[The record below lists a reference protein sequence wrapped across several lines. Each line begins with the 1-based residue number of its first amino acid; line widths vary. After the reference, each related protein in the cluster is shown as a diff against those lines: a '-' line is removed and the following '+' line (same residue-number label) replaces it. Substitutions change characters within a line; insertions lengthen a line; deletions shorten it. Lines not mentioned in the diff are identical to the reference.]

1 MTTLF
6 PNPSQ
11 TSLPLNPT
19 PPPTPSLNLDSS
31 TFVEIASRGPGFS
44 PLTFDDPTFYG
55 GTRLDNVTIFNPN
68 DQTYK
73 KFNNVLTRTD
83 WNGQQSAYYIHRLLK
98 KCIYGKV
105 TLAVVLV
112 PHEVQP
118 ANPTRDPNAPPLSQ
132 SNNFS
137 INNVVWRFTTISINS
152 NLQTPPPPAPRS
164 ENSEK
169 EITRKTPLR
178 KYPQCKLSR
187 RTAP

>member
-11 TSLPLNPT
+11 SSLPLNPT

-137 INNVVWRFTTISINS
+137 INNVVWRFTTEFVAIKQMLWGKVRRRFLAFPTFQYFHIN
-152 NLQTPPPPAPRS
+152 
-164 ENSEK
+164 K
-169 EITRKTPLR
+169 F
-178 KYPQCKLSR
+178 
-187 RTAP
+187 